1 MAAEG
6 EIDVQAEITAEGE
19 ALAESGS
26 VDATVEITEGIED
39 TAKFDGGELTDG
51 VFTDYKISNFYEA
64 DGQIY
69 MMPVTSPNGFDGDQV
84 SFVKL
89 AAGTLLWI
97 VDWTAEKVNAKPS
110 IPNPALDDANLVL
123 MDKHFEPEGLLLK
136 PSGDGAVIH
145 RISGRYV
152 YGHKNPNQARLWYG
166 RPPWMD
172 KSVDCEVGQDQFKDG
187 IITCNTSTGGGS
199 ASATAD
205 PDAGPQ
211 STAAFDATFQ

>member
-6 EIDVQAEITAEGE
+6 EIDVQQETTAEGE
-19 ALAESGS
+19 ATSA
-26 VDATVEITEGIED
+26 VEAAITELTEGFDDDVLFDLDEISDGI
-39 TAKFDGGELTDG
+39 
-51 VFTDYKISNFYEA
+51 FTDYKISNFYEA

-110 IPNPALDDANLVL
+110 IPNPSLDDANLVL
-123 MDKHFEPEGLLLK
+123 MDKHFEPEGLLMK
-136 PSGDGAVIH
+136 PSGSGAVIH

-152 YGHKNPNQARLWYG
+152 YGFKNPSQAKLYYG

-172 KSVDCEVGQDQFKDG
+172 KSVDCEVGQEQFKDG
-187 IITCNTSTGGGS
+187 IITCNTSTGGGES
-199 ASATAD
+199 ASSTAD

-211 STAAFDATFQ
+211 STSAFDASF

>member
-1 MAAEG
+1 MPVDTG
-6 EIDVQAEITAEGE
+6 EINVQIEQTAESA
-19 ALAESGS
+19 ALESAQA
-26 VDATVEITEGIED
+26 VVEISEGTEENALFDEPEILDGI
-39 TAKFDGGELTDG
+39 
-51 VFTDYKISNFYEA
+51 FTDYKIDNFYEA

-123 MDKHFEPEGLLLK
+123 MDKHFEPTSLFMSPAGK
-136 PSGDGAVIH
+136 GAITY

-152 YGHKNPNQARLWYG
+152 YGFKNPSQARLWYG
-166 RPPWMD
+166 RPAWMD
-172 KSVDCEVGQDQFKDG
+172 KSVDCEVGQQQFKDG

-211 STAAFDATFQ
+211 STAAFDAYFQ